1 MPKQEPKGKVKG
13 PVKGQAVKGQ
23 GVKAPVRTVQT
34 RTESFEP
41 QYETKTVRFFRQKVG
56 QFVHVNPLT
65 GEQQVYKSGDKALIP
80 SAIDLAEVHGHHKF
94 ELTSKKAVEVEVEVR
109 GGKPKRR
116 TAEPPLPKDAKYLS
130 ETQNDQTLEEP
141 EALEF
146 TDPSQYENTDEESDA
161 EDEEG
166 NVKGAAERA
175 SAATSD
181 DNPEDEGEE
190 SEEDPEAEEED
201 ELSDEEEDPEEDEE
215 PAGLKSKSELSRM
228 NTAQLKEYAE
238 LHEIEL
244 GKARTKTEIHD
255 AIVKHQG

>member
-1 MPKQEPKGKVKG
+1 MPKQEPKGKAKG
-13 PVKGQAVKGQ
+13 PVKGQQPVKGQ

-130 ETQNDQTLEEP
+130 DSTQDQTLEEP

-175 SAATSD
+175 AQ
-181 DNPEDEGEE
+181 DEAE
-190 SEEDPEAEEED
+190 SSEGEEDPEAEESDEEED

>member
-130 ETQNDQTLEEP
+130 DSTQDQTLEEP

-175 SAATSD
+175 AQ
-181 DNPEDEGEE
+181 DEAE
-190 SEEDPEAEEED
+190 SSEGEEDPEAEESDEEED